1 MPRRSADAEDKR
13 RIITATDEG
22 MSAGARQR
30 DRRCGQ
36 TVGCRCLLPLRPRLF
51 LCRRI
56 GGAGRGPCARR
67 RIFHFFPRIFLS
79 FRFSRERVIV
89 FLINTQC
96 VLIILYRHMM
106 PVTRVDQC
114 EVNNWLLAYRVNAI
128 IPKLVK

>member
-1 MPRRSADAEDKR
+1 MK
-13 RIITATDEG
+13 
-22 MSAGARQR
+22 
-30 DRRCGQ
+30 
-36 TVGCRCLLPLRPRLF
+36 GCRPEQDNATGVAVRLWGVGASCLCGHVCF
-51 LCRRI
+51 CA
-56 GGAGRGPCARR
+56 GESAGRGPCARR